1 MNNPIQELKTE
12 HRAIERALTLL
23 ESIAEEIEKGTAQE
37 DARRMLD
44 FLKTFAD
51 TCHHGKEER
60 VLFPGLEKAGVSKEG
75 GPIGVML
82 REHDQGRGHIRSMAG
97 ALSGLA
103 AGNPNAR
110 ELFRQH
116 AGAYAALLRQHIAKE
131 DQVLFEIAERQLSQA
146 SKEDI
151 QTEFDRIERD
161 IVGEGRHEDFHR
173 MLDRLDQKYRNG

>member
-1 MNNPIQELKTE
+1 MNPIQELKNE

-23 ESIAEEIEKGTAQE
+23 ECIAEEIETPSARD
-37 DARRMLD
+37 DAHNMID

-60 VLFPGLEKAGVSKEG
+60 VLFPSLQKAGVSKEG

-82 REHDQGRGHIRSMAG
+82 REHDMGRGHIRGMAQ
-97 ALSGLA
+97 ALSDLA
-103 AGNPNAR
+103 AGGPDAR
-110 ELFRQH
+110 DRFRQH

-131 DQVLFEIAERQLSQA
+131 DQVLFEIADRLLSQP
-146 SKEDI
+146 SRDDI

-161 IVGEGRHEDFHR
+161 IVGEGRHEAFHR
-173 MLDRLDQKYRNG
+173 MLDQLNEKYR